1 MFNGKLQ
8 FASNNYISVSYQWP
22 SLSILSYTN
31 GQNINRVLN
40 YLMLCAYRGNLWMCS
55 LFFYL
60 SHVHSGLRVS
70 SCTWNWQVCA
80 NFEFWT
86 SYIKV
91 WEWLINPKNYLFV
104 IPRFLCSSVSF
115 PISYDKFPQKWIKM
129 FMPSLRNRQ
138 IPKRF
143 NSRQKSIDCTSVT
156 EHLEPLV

>member
-8 FASNNYISVSYQWP
+8 FASDNYISVSYQWP

-40 YLMLCAYRGNLWMCS
+40 YLMLRVYKGNLWLCS

-60 SHVHSGLRVS
+60 SRVHSGLRLS

-80 NFEFWT
+80 NFEFRT

-91 WEWLINPKNYLFV
+91 WEWLMNPKNDLLFHGFYALQF
-104 IPRFLCSSVSF
+104 PFLYPMINS
-115 PISYDKFPQKWIKM
+115 
-129 FMPSLRNRQ
+129 
-138 IPKRF
+138 PKSE
-143 NSRQKSIDCTSVT
+143 SRC
-156 EHLEPLV
+156 LCRL